1 MKTTLAILG
10 LTALFS
16 CSSVSEKETES
27 TSTYRTSEI
36 PLPVTVEEDT
46 LRIPSHQY
54 YLADLSQQEI
64 VRLILKDSLQPAD
77 NHVTFAVMDSLSS
90 PNKAIRNSI
99 FPAFKVVIEKAD
111 GSLAEVVGLYA
122 LKYVEAYP
130 KEFAE
135 RYSCRLEELSQLTN
149 YIGYEIMMSEEPEI
163 EYKQLFEKINQKY
176 PKSEQDKSIQTFK
189 EKLETYMQEF
199 EG

>member
-1 MKTTLAILG
+1 MKTLLAILS

-16 CSSVSEKETES
+16 CSYVSEKETES
-27 TSTYRTSEI
+27 TTTNQTSEI
-36 PLPVTVEEDT
+36 PLPVTAEEDT

-77 NHVTFAVMDSLSS
+77 NHVTFALMDSLSS
-90 PNKAIRNSI
+90 SNKATRDSV
-99 FPAFKVVIEKAD
+99 FPAFKVVVEKSD
-111 GSLAEVVGLYA
+111 GALSEVVGLYA
-122 LKYVEAYP
+122 MKYVEAYP

-135 RYSCRLEELSQLTN
+135 RYSCCPVELSQLTN
-149 YIGYEIMMSEEPEI
+149 YIGYEIMMSEEPTS

-176 PKSEQDKSIQTFK
+176 PKYEQEKSIQAFK
-189 EKLETYMQEF
+189 EKLVAYMQEF
-199 EG
+199 EE